1 MAAQQPVGVLV
12 GGIGE
17 LEHYDA
23 NGHTSF
29 TQWVERFSIYCDV
42 NGILPEPRDANGHFL
57 QQSNRRRG
65 LFLNMMGPRAY
76 SIVHSACLPNSPS
89 EFSIQNLVII
99 LKSHFEPIGNVA
111 VERYNFRHRM
121 QRPEESVVEY
131 INALQELASRCD
143 YEGRE
148 FHRNLLE
155 QLVAGV
161 RLPEVRKAIM
171 VANLTWANMKAIAIR
186 TEGDIKHMA
195 KLAQSYAQNQAR
207 SVHQVQ
213 PQKKPDV
220 NNNFNKNKV
229 KINPQQAGNSVKTES
244 KVGNDQER
252 KFNPCYRCGRR
263 HNCKTCPAVNWEC
276 NFCKKIGHTSVVCRK
291 KKKPEVK
298 QVSVSNPPPEAGT
311 EDIDQVVDELLDF
324 DFSLCGV
331 RPGEAAGPV
340 SSFNVNLVQSPT
352 SEPLIK
358 KLLVNNIPLEME
370 IDTGSAVSLISL
382 QDFQSKFPEC
392 SFSSSSTVLS
402 VANKKPLKVLGELL
416 VTVKCCGVEY
426 KLPLLICDILEI
438 PLLGRPWL
446 DILVP
451 KWREI
456 FSLSVNSVKAVQNQ
470 IPTVESLAKIFPNTF
485 DQNNDKPIK
494 GFKAT
499 LVLKDN
505 AIPVK
510 HRAYKVPFAITDNVN
525 QILDRME
532 AQGKAI
538 RVRHATWASP
548 SFPVS
553 KKNGDY
559 RLVVDFKKTI
569 NPQLR
574 VDHYPIP
581 SPEEIFSSLSKSVSF
596 VSLDLKD
603 AYMHISAVIQ
613 TTLLVLSRLEKH
625 NVRLNLSKCE
635 WFVDQI
641 EFLGFIL
648 SKHGRQPNPGLTS
661 AIHAAS
667 PPVNVSQLRSF
678 LGLVNFYSIFIPQFS
693 TMAKPLYSL
702 LQSGQ
707 SFQWSQEAEAAFIQ
721 CKQAITCDKVLVN
734 FDPSLPIVV
743 YTDASP
749 YGIGSVLCH
758 SVPSYSYKL
767 IHKKAEFLAAADALS
782 RLPSPTLVQ
791 DLQVGAVKVATQLPV
806 TADQV
811 ALETAKDP
819 TLQVVLKF
827 VHTGWPPK
835 GEVVKVPEIDPYF
848 KLRDN
853 LSILGKCLM
862 FSNRVIIPASLR
874 SRVLSQ
880 IHEGHPGV
888 VRSLMLAR
896 AYCWWPYMDQDI
908 ADMSANCTVC
918 ALVNFNPKKTF
929 VPWPESTS
937 PFERIHVDFYEKNS
951 LTYFILCDSFS
962 KWLHI
967 CHMPR
972 TTASSVIDVLLSVF
986 ALFGLPKIIVSDNG
1000 PPFDSND
1007 YAEFCTKFNVQ
1018 ILHSPPY
1025 SPASNGQAEKA
1036 VDIAKKGM
1044 EKIIL
1049 SESHNHNSSN
1059 ANVDLSVITTR
1070 LSKFLFNYR
1079 NTPTTTTKK
1088 TPNEILLLFK
1098 PRTML
1103 TQLVP
1108 VSNKPSTAHFKEGD
1122 NVMFKLNARSPVL
1135 QGVIVEVR
1143 GPTRYLVSVS
1153 GVQREVHHNQLSRAP

>member
-213 PQKKPDV
+213 PQKKPDT

-229 KINPQQAGNSVKTES
+229 KINPQQAGNSMKTES

-276 NFCKKIGHTSVVCRK
+276 NFCKKMGHTSVVCRK

-298 QVSVSNPPPEAGT
+298 QVSVSNPPPEA
-311 EDIDQVVDELLDF
+311 

-581 SPEEIFSSLSKSVSF
+581 SPEEIFSSLSKS
-596 VSLDLKD
+596 
-603 AYMHISAVIQ
+603 
-613 TTLLVLSRLEKH
+613 
-625 NVRLNLSKCE
+625 
-635 WFVDQI
+635 
-641 EFLGFIL
+641 
-648 SKHGRQPNPGLTS
+648 
-661 AIHAAS
+661 
-667 PPVNVSQLRSF
+667 
-678 LGLVNFYSIFIPQFS
+678 
-693 TMAKPLYSL
+693 
-702 LQSGQ
+702 
-707 SFQWSQEAEAAFIQ
+707 
-721 CKQAITCDKVLVN
+721 
-734 FDPSLPIVV
+734 
-743 YTDASP
+743 
-749 YGIGSVLCH
+749 
-758 SVPSYSYKL
+758 
-767 IHKKAEFLAAADALS
+767 AEFLAAADALS